1 MLYCL
6 SRDREKDHKLY
17 LFFLGFL
24 CVFTL
29 LQIVTFEYYFVIKRT
44 NFIFDR
50 SRLKINTVGVLR
62 SKRTNKWWQKKGPLD
77 RNSIVYSEQQ
87 GIQPLEVILKSAGVN
102 VTEEI
107 QKSLPPLG
115 GIVDA
120 YGSHP
125 IIVGEE
131 RCHEFQASIPPGEAF
146 IAPAGMFN
154 TGTNLLQS
162 LLSKNCY
169 LPEKVKKYGEGHIG
183 IRYQV
188 PWGKHSPV
196 SWRFKHTAPTFQG
209 IDQSSFLPA
218 VVIKDP
224 YTWMT
229 SMCRH
234 RYAAS
239 WRNVDGH
246 CPNLVPITP
255 EEEELIAPRKTFQV
269 TINYHKHNATRHES
283 MAALYNEWYGDWLDV
298 DFPRLIVRF
307 EDLLFHAE
315 QVVERVCKCGG
326 GVMKDGPFQ
335 YVQDSAKKGTAHK
348 GSNGLVKSM
357 LQYGNVQK
365 RTEAYSSK
373 DLQYAETTL
382 RSDVLDVFHYNKI
395 PV

>member
-1 MLYCL
+1 MLYYVT
-6 SRDREKDHKLY
+6 RDREKDHKLL

-24 CVFTL
+24 CLFTL
-29 LQIVTFEYYFVIKRT
+29 LQIVAFEYYFVIERA

-50 SRLKINTVGVLR
+50 SRLKINTVGILR
-62 SKRTNKWWQKKGPLD
+62 SKRTYKWRRQKTRPKVDSTVHLQ
-77 RNSIVYSEQQ
+77 QQ
-87 GIQPLEVILKSAGVN
+87 GIRPLDVILKSAGIN

-107 QKSLPPLG
+107 QKSLPPLSD
-115 GIVDA
+115 IINVYSAD
-120 YGSHP
+120 P
-125 IIVGEE
+125 IILGEE
-131 RCHEFQASIPPGEAF
+131 RCHEFQTLIPPGEAF

-154 TGTNLLQS
+154 TGTNLLES
-162 LLSKNCY
+162 LLYKNCY
-169 LPEKVKKYGEGHIG
+169 LPEKVKRYGEGHIG
-183 IRYQV
+183 IRFQV

-209 IDQSSFLPA
+209 INQSSFLPA

-239 WRNVDGH
+239 WRHVDEH

-255 EEEELIAPRKTFQV
+255 QEEELIAPRKTFQV
-269 TINYHKHNATRHES
+269 AINYHKHNVTRHDS
-283 MAALYNEWYGDWLDV
+283 MAELYNEWYGDWLDV
-298 DFPRLIVRF
+298 DFPRLIIRF

-326 GVMKDGPFQ
+326 GVMKDGPFE

-357 LQYGNVQK
+357 LQYGNVKK
-365 RTEAYSSK
+365 RAEAYSSK
-373 DLQYAETTL
+373 DLQYADSTL
-382 RSDVLDVFHYNKI
+382 RSDILDAFHYKKV
-395 PV
+395 PA